1 MNVIFCVQHNWV
13 YRNRKAT

>member
-1 MNVIFCVQHNWV
+1 MNVIFCAQHNWV